1 MMLSLILTI
10 AMVMYFAALAI
21 FVVMAVK
28 TADQKYFL
36 MFMIGFAV
44 ITIPVLNLEYL
55 LKLTSL
61 EADLIDQLTEDLTT
75 AYTVMFMGPIAAII
89 FLMPFI
95 VVGIWWYAG
104 WEKSLKLMLI
114 LALMMPLPVDDKV
127 RLIFDAIDM
136 FWVKRLV

>member
-89 FLMPFI
+89 VLMPFI